1 MRTAIIINDTNNLS
15 LLNFTQ
21 TKLFYDAY
29 HQDIGLFK
37 DCATV
42 KSYSQAKQIA
52 KGNDIVLEIG
62 HVLTPEF
69 IDRHT
74 YSSEV
79 VYTKDQPDVIRFD
92 KDQPMDEKSMLK
104 ESLKPDMNYKGILIS
119 KLLRL
124 IKQSSNIIFLS
135 NTEQSDIQYN
145 ANCKH
150 FYGLASGFKSMMHC
164 IKHPYETITVFDN
177 CDRQLNFAKA
187 LHSQMSLP
195 LDCHVDEP
203 VFGKWNPPQEVKDSW
218 HIWHSMDVKF
228 EKINLLKT
236 PIFPKH
242 SLVWMSNVF
251 GWEPNI
257 YRYGYDKLKYLENQ
271 LAETNSE
278 CIFVRLEGIN
288 YGQTI

>member
-1 MRTAIIINDTNNLS
+1 MRNAIIVNDTNNQS
-15 LLNFTQ
+15 LLYFTQ
-21 TKLFYDAY
+21 TKLFYNAY
-29 HQDIGLFK
+29 GEAIHLFK
-37 DCATV
+37 DCVTV
-42 KSYSQAKQIA
+42 ESYSQAKQIA
-52 KGNDIVLEIG
+52 KGNDIVLETG
-62 HVLTPEF
+62 DVLTPEF

-74 YSSEV
+74 DSSEV
-79 VYTKDQPDVIRFD
+79 VYTKDQSDVIRFD
-92 KDQPMDEKSMLK
+92 KNNPMDEKSMVAELLQPHGGYKRILIQNLLNMVK
-104 ESLKPDMNYKGILIS
+104 ES
-119 KLLRL
+119 
-124 IKQSSNIIFLS
+124 SNKIFLS

-150 FYGLASGFKSMMHC
+150 FFGLASGFKSMMHC
-164 IKHPYETITVFDN
+164 IKHPYETITVFDI
-177 CDRQLNFAKA
+177 CDRQLDFAKA
-187 LHSQMSLP
+187 LQTQMSLP
-195 LDCHVDEP
+195 LDYQVDEP
-203 VFGKWNPPQEVKDSW
+203 VMGEWDPPQKVKDSW

-228 EKINLLKT
+228 EKINLLET

-242 SLVWMSNVF
+242 SLVWISHVF